1 MKLNEKFMALGRND
15 EKALIAYVSAG
26 DPDPES
32 TINVVNALIKGGA
45 DIIEL
50 GIPFSDPIADGMTI
64 QRASERALTSGM
76 NTDIYF
82 DICKQITADIP
93 LVALTYYNIILQY
106 GLNKF
111 AKECSKSGIEGII
124 IPDLPVEE
132 SKAMLDACKDYKI
145 DLIFM
150 IAQTTTDDRMQK
162 ILEGAGGFIYLVSLL
177 GVTGA
182 REQLD
187 IDANQL
193 VERVKK
199 KTGLPLCL
207 GFGISKP
214 SHVASAIGFGVDGV
228 IVGSAIVDIIE
239 KNIKNERKMLDE
251 LKDFV
256 KRLKKNTKKIEV
268 SRDA

>member
-1 MKLNEKFMALGRND
+1 MKLNEKFTALKKNN

-32 TINVVNALIKGGA
+32 TINVVNALIRGGA

-50 GIPFSDPIADGMTI
+50 GIPFSDPTADGMTI
-64 QRASERALTSGM
+64 QRASERALTLGM

-82 DICKQITADIP
+82 DICKQITTDIP
-93 LVALTYYNIILQY
+93 LVALTYYNIVLQY
-106 GLNKF
+106 GLKKF
-111 AKECSKSGIEGII
+111 AKECSRSGVEGII

-132 SKAMLDACKDYKI
+132 SEAMLDACKDYKI

-150 IAQTTTDDRMQK
+150 IAQTTTNDRMQK
-162 ILEGAGGFIYLVSLL
+162 ILEKAGGFIYLVSLL

-182 REQLD
+182 RKQLD
-187 IDANQL
+187 TSAKQL
-193 VERVKK
+193 VERVKE
-199 KTGLPLCL
+199 KTRLPLCL

-214 SHVASAIGFGVDGV
+214 DHVCSAIEFGVDGV

-239 KNIKNERKMLDE
+239 KNLKNEKEMPGKLE
-251 LKDFV
+251 DFV
-256 KRLKKNTKKIEV
+256 KELKKNTKDK
-268 SRDA
+268 SSMM